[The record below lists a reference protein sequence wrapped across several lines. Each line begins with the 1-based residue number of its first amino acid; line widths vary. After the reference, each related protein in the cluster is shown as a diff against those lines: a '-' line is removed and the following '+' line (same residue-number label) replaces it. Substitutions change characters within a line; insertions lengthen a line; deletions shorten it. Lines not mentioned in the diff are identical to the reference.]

1 MLLENLVETDEHV
14 LMALNPRTKDQGP
27 MTQEQIT
34 SEALLIALQNL
45 YVWMAEYYPS
55 SVNNSPAMKAAELF
69 LRLAD
74 ELHDEEEREG

>member
-1 MLLENLVETDEHV
+1 
-14 LMALNPRTKDQGP
+14 

-34 SEALLIALQNL
+34 SGALLIALQNL

>member
-1 MLLENLVETDEHV
+1 
-14 LMALNPRTKDQGP
+14 

-55 SVNNSPAMKAAELF
+55 SVNNSPAMKAALELIKEQNQGS
-69 LRLAD
+69 RIND
-74 ELHDEEEREG
+74 Q

>member
-1 MLLENLVETDEHV
+1 
-14 LMALNPRTKDQGP
+14 